1 MRLELTGLD
10 HAIGEHDQP
19 NGTDAERAPAPI
31 AARNGQAGGY
41 GIARLGLVPE
51 PSDGANDPA
60 AIPRVESAA
69 AVLPLP
75 SADVIRT
82 DLPVEDPSAAP
93 KPDVSRDTSPAPAP
107 PEPATPALVTDA
119 QGDAVAP
126 LHKRGTYKLPTDLI
140 DRLRRCA
147 RRKNQYQ
154 YQLVSEALET
164 YLDVHESDD
173 APPRIGGPADQ

>member
-1 MRLELTGLD
+1 MRLELTGLN
-10 HAIGEHDQP
+10 HAIGEHDQSD
-19 NGTDAERAPAPI
+19 GTDAERAPAPS
-31 AARNGQAGGY
+31 AARNGEAGGY

-51 PSDGANDPA
+51 PSAGADDPA

-75 SADVIRT
+75 SADAIRS

-93 KPDVSRDTSPAPAP
+93 EPDDVSRDAPSAPTSAAPASV
-107 PEPATPALVTDA
+107 ADA
-119 QGDAVAP
+119 QGDAPAP
-126 LHKRGTYKLPTDLI
+126 LHKRGTYKLPTGLI
-140 DRLRRCA
+140 ERLRRCA

-154 YQLVSEALET
+154 YQLVAEALET

-173 APPRIGGPADQ
+173 APARIVGPADQ